1 MLPNSISSAC
11 PPARPFLM
19 NSCPVIFAAV
29 FVVSPIGSQAN
40 SPATT
45 HTTGCVRRRLSVQS
59 SPAHLFYFFISLL
72 VMWQIGEANGRKE
85 EEAFTWGW
93 MRKVKRI
100 LFCLFSSSPP
110 PTF

>member
-45 HTTGCVRRRLSVQS
+45 HTTGCVRRRLSVRS
-59 SPAHLFYFFISLL
+59 SPAHLFYFYFPFGH
-72 VMWQIGEANGRKE
+72 VANWGGKW
-85 EEAFTWGW
+85 TKGGGGVHMGGW